1 MWKMTSIQWV
11 NDEHDGYVRL
21 IYIER
26 QPWWEETGYDV
37 SVEMLNML
45 LYPINKHI
53 VSEITVSCYG
63 AETVR
68 ND

>member
-1 MWKMTSIQWV
+1 MLMWEMTSIQWV

-37 SVEMLNML
+37 SV
-45 LYPINKHI
+45 
-53 VSEITVSCYG
+53 
-63 AETVR
+63 R
-68 ND
+68 NPFELHFSII